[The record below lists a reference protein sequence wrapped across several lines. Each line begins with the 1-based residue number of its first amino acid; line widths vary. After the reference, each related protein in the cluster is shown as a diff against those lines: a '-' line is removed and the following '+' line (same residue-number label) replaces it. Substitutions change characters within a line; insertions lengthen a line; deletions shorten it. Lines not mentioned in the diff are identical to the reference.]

1 MKAHR
6 RNKLIAILAG
16 LALLSGAVALI
27 LFALNEN
34 INHFYAPTEVK
45 EGMAPL
51 NKTIRV
57 GGLVVPG
64 SIERSTESLYVEF
77 KITDNQSQMIISFD
91 NILPDLFKEGQGVIA
106 EGQLVEPNKLVASK
120 VLAKHDETYMPPEVE
135 ASLQKYGHPMQPRDG
150 DESKPPSDKY

>member
-45 EGMAPL
+45 EGKAPL

-91 NILPDLFKEGQGVIA
+91 NILPDLLKRGRA
-106 EGQLVEPNKLVASK
+106 L
-120 VLAKHDETYMPPEVE
+120 
-135 ASLQKYGHPMQPRDG
+135 LQKVSWLSLINWWHQRYWQNMTRPICRQR
-150 DESKPPSDKY
+150 